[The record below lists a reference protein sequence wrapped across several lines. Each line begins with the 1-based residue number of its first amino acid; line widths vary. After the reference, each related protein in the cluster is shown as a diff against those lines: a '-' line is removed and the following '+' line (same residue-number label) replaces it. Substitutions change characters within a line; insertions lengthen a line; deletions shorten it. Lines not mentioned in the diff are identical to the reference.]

1 MQKNIIWVTFLLIV
15 TGFSV
20 WFVIKGGYDLIRYY
34 QFNLEIPVSVG
45 RWEIVELEA
54 NKYALSASYSYEFE
68 GKDYMGK
75 AQLSKD
81 YPNPWSAERALVKFK
96 ESEQTIWISPRAP
109 QEGVLERSF
118 PYKAT
123 LSAVLLLGLVIYFIC
138 LGLYVSV
145 KNEQRR

>member
-20 WFVIKGGYDLIRYY
+20 WFVIKGGYDLIQYY
-34 QFNLEIPVSVG
+34 QFNQQIPVSVDK
-45 RWEIVELEA
+45 WEVVELEA

-68 GKDYMGK
+68 GKNYTGK
-75 AQLSKD
+75 AELSRH
-81 YPNPWSAERALVKFK
+81 YPNPWSAERALVKLK
-96 ESEQTIWISPRAP
+96 ENEQAIWINPNNP
-109 QEGVLERSF
+109 HKGVLERKF

-123 LSAVLLLGLVIYFIC
+123 LSAILLLGLVVYFIC
-138 LGLYVSV
+138 LGLYVSI